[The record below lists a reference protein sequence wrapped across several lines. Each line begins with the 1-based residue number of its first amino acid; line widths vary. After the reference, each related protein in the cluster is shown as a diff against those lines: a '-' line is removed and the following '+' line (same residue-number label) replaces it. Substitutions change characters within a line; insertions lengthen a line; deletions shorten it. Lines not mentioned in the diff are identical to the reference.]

1 MAGEKNDYSEGIF
14 LLIVLFIFGLWSLWV
29 YKLEWF
35 VAIWYIIKAPIFN
48 AIAFIPKEV
57 FDTVFSNRF
66 FDFLGISMDKYS
78 TSLYNVSQLFK
89 ETKFEHIYNVEM
101 YNQFLIDNYNYTIK
115 QYINFVNALTVKTFS
130 PFVFYYLFK
139 SSKKILKK
147 EKFRKV
153 HNVQSL
159 GVQESKLWPQ
169 IRPVIYESDDFINCT
184 DLDSGWFAMAAK
196 PKDYMLKHDIIKEYD
211 YEEEDNYELDG
222 KKYFKMDVEKA
233 YAVLSNELGQKW
245 EGVNSL
251 NFEEKA
257 FLSIVLPKIMRD
269 KKTSQKMNDNL
280 AIMHSSY
287 PEKVNYNFSK
297 ILTYLF
303 TNPIELFKY
312 INKIKASNK
321 TRKEILKEVKS
332 VSKVVNSDIDSIINK
347 YMNPVRIEKKMFFFK
362 KEIKNELNPDI
373 EKILNS
379 HFYTKTVFIAL
390 LKLSRK
396 SGVLASCDLIWI
408 KKINRDLWYT
418 ISQVG
423 RTASFIECSGTWS
436 HYLTELKVER
446 KISTP
451 MITNAIKAM
460 DKYMNHTHE
469 HYKKLEDDY

>member
-1 MAGEKNDYSEGIF
+1 MSAEKNDYSEGIF

-29 YKLEWF
+29 YKFEWF
-35 VAIWYIIKAPIFN
+35 VAVWYIVKAPIFN
-48 AIAFIPKEV
+48 IISYIPKEV
-57 FDTVFSNRF
+57 FEFIFENKILE
-66 FDFLGISMDKYS
+66 FLGISMEKYS

-89 ETKFEHIYNVEM
+89 ETRFENIYNIEM
-101 YNQFLIDNYNYTIK
+101 YNQFLIENYNYTLK
-115 QYINFVNALTVKTFS
+115 QYIVFVNSLTVKTFA

-139 SSKKILKK
+139 STKKITKK
-147 EKFRKV
+147 EKFKNIY
-153 HNVQSL
+153 NVKSL

-169 IRPVIYESDDFINCT
+169 IRPVIYESNDFINCK

-196 PKDYMLKHDIIKEYD
+196 PKEYMLKYDIIKEYD

-233 YAVLSNELGQKW
+233 YTVLSNELGHKW
-245 EGVNSL
+245 EGINSL

-287 PEKVNYNFSK
+287 PDKINYNFNK
-297 ILTYLF
+297 ITTYLF

-312 INKIKASNK
+312 IKKIKESNK
-321 TRKEILKEVKS
+321 TRNEILKEVKNIRKVVYS
-332 VSKVVNSDIDSIINK
+332 DIENIVSK
-347 YMNPVRIEKKMFFFK
+347 YMSPTKIEKKWIFFK
-362 KEIKNELNPDI
+362 KEIPNKLDPDI
-373 EKILNS
+373 EKIINS
-379 HFYTKTVFIAL
+379 HFYTKTVFISL
-390 LKLSRK
+390 LKLARK

-408 KKINRDLWYT
+408 KKKNRELWYT

-423 RTASFIECSGTWS
+423 RTASFVECSGTWS

-460 DKYMNHTHE
+460 DKYMANTHD